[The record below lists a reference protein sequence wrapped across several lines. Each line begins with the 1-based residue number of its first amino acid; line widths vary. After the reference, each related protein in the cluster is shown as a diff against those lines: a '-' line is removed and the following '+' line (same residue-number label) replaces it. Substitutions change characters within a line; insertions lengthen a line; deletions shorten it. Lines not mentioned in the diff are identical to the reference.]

1 MKKTLIIASVVALGA
16 MVSQAQGLVGINLS
30 AGTLVS
36 TNTGT
41 GYAASQIA
49 AGVTGKAYG
58 SGAAGF
64 YYELLVST
72 TSQPDLTSA
81 STSIGSWLDTG
92 VFGSSFATGVNAGK
106 ISAGSSVATTG
117 STWAT
122 PSGAVYDNSR
132 FVEIIGW
139 SGNYGTT
146 FAAFLTTLG
155 QGLGSQAFAGYFG
168 VESGQN
174 VAGGG
179 PSSLP
184 AVNQWGNG
192 GPGGT
197 SDGLNSALS
206 LGLVT
211 PVPEPTTM
219 ALVGL
224 GSLSLLA
231 LRRKKA

>member
-1 MKKTLIIASVVALGA
+1 MKKVLIIASVVALGA
-16 MVSQAQGLVGINLS
+16 MVSQAQGLVSVSLTSGN
-30 AGTLVS
+30 LVS

-41 GYAASQIA
+41 GYAANQIA

-58 SGAAGF
+58 PSGAAGF

-72 TSQPDLTSA
+72 TAQPDVTAA
-81 STSIGSWLDTG
+81 SSSIGSWLDTG
-92 VFGSSFATGVNAGK
+92 VSGVAGLSGLSAGK
-106 ISAGSSVATTG
+106 ITAGTSVGANNWT
-117 STWAT
+117 A
-122 PSGAVYDNSR
+122 PSGAVYDNTR

-146 FAAFLTTLG
+146 FAAFLTSLS
-155 QGLGSQAFAGYFG
+155 QGLSTVGVGYYGFEGS
-168 VESGQN
+168 QN

-184 AVNQWGNG
+184 AVNQWGNQTG
-192 GPGGT
+192 AAG
-197 SDGLNSALS
+197 DGFNSGLVLN
-206 LGLVT
+206 LVT
-211 PVPEPTTM
+211 PVPEPATM

-231 LRRKKA
+231 LRRKK